1 MKPIFQQSPTLTL
14 RLIVFSVLSV
24 MLMSMETQNRALL
37 TLRSVMSEMLYPVQF
52 VVSLPVAA
60 FDSLHEA
67 LASRTHLIEENRR
80 LRDAQLIYQARLQKL
95 ALLEAENDRLHKLLS
110 SAQRLEQRV
119 LVAEMLAVDL
129 DPFRQNILINKGRSD
144 DVYLGQPVIDA
155 SGIMGQITQVS
166 SHSSTALLISDPSH
180 SIPVRVV
187 RNGLRTIAT
196 GMGRPDRI
204 KLNYIPGNGDIEVGD
219 LLVSSGL
226 GGRFPVDLPVGLVTE
241 VHRPPGKAF
250 ATVYAEPA
258 AGLDRSH
265 EILLVWQ
272 EERDSS
278 KPAYNETLSETTDS
292 HWPLLGAVASLMTP
306 SPLPT
311 LR

>member
-14 RLIVFSVLSV
+14 RLIFFSVLSV
-24 MLMSMETQNRALL
+24 VLMTMETQNRTLL
-37 TLRSVMSEMLYPVQF
+37 TLRSVMSEMLYPIQF

-60 FDSLHEA
+60 FDSVHET
-67 LASRTHLIEENRR
+67 LASRSSLIEENRK
-80 LRDAQLIYQARLQKL
+80 LRNEHLVYQARLQKL
-95 ALLEAENDRLHKLLS
+95 ALLEAENDRLHTLLS
-110 SAQRLEQRV
+110 SAQRIEQRV

-129 DPFRQNILINKGRSD
+129 DPFRQNILINKGRRHE
-144 DVYLGQPVIDA
+144 VYVGQPVIDA
-155 SGIMGQITQVS
+155 RGIMGQITQVS
-166 SHSSTALLISDPSH
+166 SNSATALLISDPSH

-196 GMGRPDRI
+196 GMGTPERI
-204 KLNYIPGNGDIEVGD
+204 KLNYIPGNGDIEIGD
-219 LLVSSGL
+219 ILVSSGL
-226 GGRFPVDLPVGLVTE
+226 GGRFPVDLPVGRVSD
-241 VHRPPGKAF
+241 VRRPPGKAF

-272 EERDSS
+272 DDHEQTQKAESE
-278 KPAYNETLSETTDS
+278 ALSDATDL

-306 SPLPT
+306 PSLPN
-311 LR
+311 LP

>member
-14 RLIVFSVLSV
+14 RLIFFSVLSV
-24 MLMSMETQNRALL
+24 VLMTMETQNRTLL
-37 TLRSVMSEMLYPVQF
+37 TLRSVMSEMLYPIQF

-60 FDSLHEA
+60 FDSVHET
-67 LASRTHLIEENRR
+67 LASRSRLIEENRK
-80 LRDAQLIYQARLQKL
+80 LRNEHLVYQSRLQKL
-95 ALLEAENDRLHKLLS
+95 ALLEAENDRLHTLLS
-110 SAQRLEQRV
+110 SAQRIEQRV

-129 DPFRQNILINKGRSD
+129 DPFRQNILINKGRRHE
-144 DVYLGQPVIDA
+144 VYVGQPVIDA
-155 SGIMGQITQVS
+155 RGIMGQITQVS
-166 SHSSTALLISDPSH
+166 SNSATALLISDPSH

-196 GMGRPDRI
+196 GMGTPERI
-204 KLNYIPGNGDIEVGD
+204 KLNYIPGNGDIEIGD
-219 LLVSSGL
+219 ILVSSGL
-226 GGRFPVDLPVGLVTE
+226 GGRFPVDLPVGRVSD
-241 VHRPPGKAF
+241 VRRPPGKAF

-272 EERDSS
+272 DDHEQTQQAESD
-278 KPAYNETLSETTDS
+278 ALSDATDM

-306 SPLPT
+306 PSLPN
-311 LR
+311 LP